1 VKVTK
6 SQIKELIRHAIVELT
21 EKTFGSQ
28 AQYDAYRKKHNLKP
42 GSKHKVAGKTV
53 TVRDTKKISKKAKSL
68 GDRMADKL
76 NKRMADLEKKR
87 KQGKVKESTVRRK
100 YTIKEVRMWM
110 KKLEENRYKKV
121 YNSDARRVA
130 WMVNNEGRT
139 LDEMPMSMKK
149 KWTKAQYGRERYLA
163 KEFIK
168 SKSEQMNEGKLNEIK
183 FIAFYKSKKVTINA
197 KSLYDAKKQIIDKLK
212 VPKKDYGIVSVL
224 NKTEYDKQQFR
235 FEQKLRESIREIIK
249 EQLNEYT
256 GAGKPIP
263 RNKAKQLFVPEKE
276 MIRFSRV
283 FKKLIQ
289 KGFVYIGD
297 QTKEKKKLRKHYT
310 VTVDKKMYNNL
321 LDILMSKRFKV
332 KT

>member
-1 VKVTK
+1 MRVKLTK
-6 SQIKELIRHAIVELT
+6 SQIKELIRHSIRELT
-21 EKTFGSQ
+21 SERE
-28 AQYDAYRKKHNLKP
+28 D
-42 GSKHKVAGKTV
+42 V
-53 TVRDTKKISKKAKSL
+53 TESKK
-68 GDRMADKL
+68 R
-76 NKRMADLEKKR
+76 RF
-87 KQGKVKESTVRRK
+87 TV
-100 YTIKEVRMWM
+100 KEVRMWM

-139 LDEMPMSMKK
+139 LDEMPISMKK

-163 KEFIK
+163 KEFLK
-168 SKSEQMNEGKLNEIK
+168 SKSEQLSETK
-183 FIAFYKSKKVTINA
+183 FYAFFNKKKHTIDG
-197 KSLYDAKKQIIDKLK
+197 KSLYDAKQKAITKLK
-212 VPKKDYGIVSVL
+212 VPKSKVGLLAIV
-224 NKTEYDKQQFR
+224 NAKEHDRGGFR
-235 FEQKLRESIREIIK
+235 FEQKLRKSIREIIK

-263 RNKAKQLFVPEKE
+263 RNKAKQLFVPENE

-310 VTVDKKMYNNL
+310 VTVDKKMYDNL